1 MVVGHDWAVQLL
13 QSGLRRGHL
22 TQAYLFAGP
31 PRIGKTTLALYL
43 ASALNCLHPTD
54 RPCGQCDSCRKIAQ
68 GLHPDVRVVDEPG
81 SSIKIDQ
88 IRELQRDVTLS
99 PFEGR
104 WRVHIL
110 CDFQQATTE
119 AANCLL
125 KTLEEPPPKVVIV
138 LTALQAE
145 MLLPTI
151 VSRCQILN
159 LRPLPTRVAQE
170 ALERHWGVEP
180 RAALLLARLCEGRIG
195 WAIEASASDALLR
208 NREKYLVALEQILR
222 QERPA
227 RMGLAQQL
235 GQNPQG
241 LPEIFDLWQ
250 GWWRD
255 LLLAKCGNLDALIN
269 VDREAIMLN
278 EAHNLTLAEIATC
291 LRAIEHTA
299 LQVEQN
305 VNPVLAMEVLLLR
318 MPLFADD
325 EAAPR
330 LPSQTNKV

>member
-1 MVVGHDWAVQLL
+1 
-13 QSGLRRGHL
+13 
-22 TQAYLFAGP
+22 
-31 PRIGKTTLALYL
+31 
-43 ASALNCLHPTD
+43 
-54 RPCGQCDSCRKIAQ
+54 
-68 GLHPDVRVVDEPG
+68 
-81 SSIKIDQ
+81 
-88 IRELQRDVTLS
+88 
-99 PFEGR
+99 
-104 WRVHIL
+104 
-110 CDFQQATTE
+110 
-119 AANCLL
+119 
-125 KTLEEPPPKVVIV
+125 
-138 LTALQAE
+138 
-145 MLLPTI
+145 
-151 VSRCQILN
+151 
-159 LRPLPTRVAQE
+159 
-170 ALERHWGVEP
+170 
-180 RAALLLARLCEGRIG
+180 
-195 WAIEASASDALLR
+195 
-208 NREKYLVALEQILR
+208 
-222 QERPA
+222 
-227 RMGLAQQL
+227 MGLAQQL

-325 EAAPR
+325 DAAPR